1 MPTTN
6 EIKESIYRWNTRFP
20 VDRWWRNKH
29 GISIFSKEHRDSNFI
44 DQLIEFHE
52 DMIFKSLRE
61 SVETKESKYYAGTGD
76 WLNLNKISQ
85 EQIDDAFDRLS
96 IKNIK

>member
-6 EIKESIYRWNTRFP
+6 EIKEAIYRWNMRFP

-29 GISIFSKEHRDSNFI
+29 GIPIFSKEHRDSNFI

-52 DMIFKSLRE
+52 DMIFKNLN
-61 SVETKESKYYAGTGD
+61 SKDSGKYNAGTGD
-76 WLNLNKISQ
+76 WININKPLK
-85 EQIDDAFDRLS
+85 EDVDEAFDMIDIS
-96 IKNIK
+96 KIK